1 MLQILDIP
9 RLADYDSSVS
19 QEIDWEGGTG
29 VLLYTSTCRERGSRV
44 YSLTHTRESRR
55 WLTTYC
61 IVYIQSIYFI
71 WQFVGG
77 HPFDFTREGAVSIRH
92 LQGQY
97 KQPCIPQSLTSR
109 PGKNSFC
116 IIVSGSWLPSPPGPC
131 PPRWVYYQ
139 LELFP
144 PKRRSATYLESAISS
159 LHFLEGW
166 CTQDCSSC
174 RQCRRG
180 RAAQSSRPLVRLS
193 WSPERKADCAHNLC
207 SARPMIKGYM
217 EHCRDVKEMH
227 IKFVREQKQV
237 NFVKIKWKGKGNP
250 CLFKRH
256 FLQRKPVLSG
266 GGPSSLQR
274 GKSLTCN
281 NLVRKKN
288 PNLPRRPG
296 QVSHEEVFDCIERAN
311 QSCVRSNSRWR
322 SRPASILDIKLNLP
336 FSMES

>member
-1 MLQILDIP
+1 MFHSQLIALFTSRAFISSGNPWVGIL
-9 RLADYDSSVS
+9 
-19 QEIDWEGGTG
+19 
-29 VLLYTSTCRERGSRV
+29 
-44 YSLTHTRESRR
+44 LT
-55 WLTTYC
+55 
-61 IVYIQSIYFI
+61 
-71 WQFVGG
+71 
-77 HPFDFTREGAVSIRH
+77 
-92 LQGQY
+92 LQGKELFQVVIS
-97 KQPCIPQSLTSR
+97 KANISSHVFHNPWPAHLEKIV
-109 PGKNSFC
+109 FA

-131 PPRWVYYQ
+131 PPRWVYCQ

-144 PKRRSATYLESAISS
+144 PKRRSAVYLESAISS

-250 CLFKRH
+250 CLFKSH

-274 GKSLTCN
+274 GKSLTCKS
-281 NLVRKKN
+281 LVRKKN

-322 SRPASILDIKLNLP
+322 SRPASMSTWDQTEFNIFYGRKQ
-336 FSMES
+336 